1 MRLIWFVFYKDSP
14 HLLEKGNTKYA
25 ESILAPIINPVYGNT
40 VTNSVYADVVCFSF
54 KDDDFP
60 PWKHSSS
67 ANVSKNNNQSA
78 AVQKV
83 IIHNSVNS
91 FVVRKPVSVV

>member
-1 MRLIWFVFYKDSP
+1 MLFYKDSL
-14 HLLEKGNTKYA
+14 HLLEKGNTKHA

-40 VTNSVYADVVCFSF
+40 VTNSVYGDVVCFSF
-54 KDDDFP
+54 QDDDFP

-67 ANVSKNNNQSA
+67 TNVSKNNNQSA

-83 IIHNSVNS
+83 IIHDSVNS
-91 FVVRKPVSVV
+91 FVARKPVSVV